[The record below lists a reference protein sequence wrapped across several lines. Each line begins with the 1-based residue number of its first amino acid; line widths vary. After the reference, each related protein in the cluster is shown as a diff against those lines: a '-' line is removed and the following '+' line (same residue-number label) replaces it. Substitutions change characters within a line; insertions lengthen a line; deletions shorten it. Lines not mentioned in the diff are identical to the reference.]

1 MLGTQFSDEGRG
13 ELVDILTEKAD
24 ICVQNQDGNNAGHT
38 IVASGIMY
46 DCNFLPGSQCRHS
59 CASHSAKV
67 LNANLAFM
75 QDS

>member
-38 IVASGIMY
+38 IVASGIM
-46 DCNFLPGSQCRHS
+46 
-59 CASHSAKV
+59 
-67 LNANLAFM
+67 
-75 QDS
+75 